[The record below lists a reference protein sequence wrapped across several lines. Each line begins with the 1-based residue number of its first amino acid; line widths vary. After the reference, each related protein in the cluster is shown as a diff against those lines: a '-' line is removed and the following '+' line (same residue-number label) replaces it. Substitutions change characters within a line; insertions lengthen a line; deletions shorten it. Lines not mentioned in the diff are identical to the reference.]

1 MVSVIVVDDYGELMS
16 LVVTFLNA
24 YSSFQVV
31 GEAQNGCE
39 AVEMVEQLKP
49 QIVLMDIIMPVM
61 DGLTATRMIKKRF
74 PDVFVILYSGDE
86 DEENLKQVKE
96 AGADLHLTKP
106 LDLEELIIQMSELL
120 SLS

>member
-1 MVSVIVVDDYGELMS
+1 MVSVIVVDDYGELRS

>member
-1 MVSVIVVDDYGELMS
+1 MVSVIVVDDYGELRS
-16 LVVTFLNA
+16 LIVTFLNA